1 MAQQKTGVSQLGPYR
16 LARKL
21 GEGGMGAVYLAEDT
35 RDKRKVALKIL
46 PRKHG
51 QDPDFVKR
59 FKRET
64 ELGTKLRHAHIVG
77 ALEAGEDQGYHFY
90 VMEYCEGEPLDR
102 ALQREN
108 RFPVFRA
115 LEIVRQVA
123 GALRYAHDHAVIHR
137 DIKPGNIMLTP
148 AGTARLLDLGLS
160 KDLGANQ
167 TSFRTA
173 DGAIVG
179 TPHYISP
186 EQASGERKIDG
197 RTDIYSLGA
206 TLYQLLT
213 GSAPFA
219 GSTTVE
225 VLYQHVHSE
234 LPNPRDLRPEIP
246 EGVVHVL
253 RRMMAKS
260 PEDRY
265 RDCGDLIADLDE
277 LIGGKTPKTVVLSAK
292 SSVALQHGAVPAKP
306 PAAVSKSRAPALIAG
321 GLSLILVVIG
331 PVVFRS
337 KPEPAPLPGLPVGP
351 APGAGEVVIQ
361 GTIDLL
367 ALVDPARDA
376 VKGSWKLEKGRL
388 VSDEENAA
396 RLELPYLPPEEYDF
410 KVVFTRKTGNDAVNQ
425 IVPHA
430 ATVFVWQMGAFENT
444 VFGISEING
453 RRANENATTLERER
467 CLETG
472 REYTSILEVRRNRVT
487 ASLNGQ
493 KLVDWKTNYQD
504 LGMNDDWRLRTDA
517 VPGLGCWGS
526 STEFRMIELRE
537 VSGRGRELR
546 PRSK

>member
-64 ELGTKLRHAHIVG
+64 DLGTRLRHTHIVG
-77 ALEAGEDQGYHFY
+77 ALEAGEDQGYHYY
-90 VMEYCEGEPLDR
+90 VMEYCEGEALDR
-102 ALQREN
+102 ALQRET
-108 RFPVFRA
+108 RFPIFRA
-115 LEIVRQVA
+115 LEITKQIA
-123 GALRYAHDHAVIHR
+123 EALRYAHDHAVIHR

-148 AGTARLLDLGLS
+148 TGAARLLDLGLS
-160 KDLGANQ
+160 KDIGANQ

-173 DGAIVG
+173 DGAVVG

-186 EQASGERKIDG
+186 EQASGEKKIDG

-213 GSAPFA
+213 GAAPFA

-234 LPNPRDLRPEIP
+234 LPNPQDARPEIP
-246 EGVVHVL
+246 DGVVHVL

-260 PEDRY
+260 PDDRY
-265 RDCGDLIADLDE
+265 RDCGDLITDLDE

-292 SSVALQHGAVPAKP
+292 SSVALQRGVVPAKP
-306 PAAVSKSRAPALIAG
+306 KKPPFIIAAAVVSIAIMIIATVAV
-321 GLSLILVVIG
+321 LSLK
-331 PVVFRS
+331 
-337 KPEPAPLPGLPVGP
+337 KPDPPAPVAEPSP
-351 APGAGEVVIQ
+351 
-361 GTIDLL
+361 TIDLL
-367 ALVDPARDA
+367 ALVDPTRDA
-376 VKGSWKLEKGRL
+376 VKGVWKVEKGRL
-388 VSDEENAA
+388 VSDEDNAT
-396 RLELPYLPPEEYDF
+396 RLELPYIPPDEYDF
-410 KVVFTRKTGNDAVNQ
+410 KVVFSRKTGNDAINQ
-425 IVPHA
+425 IIPHA
-430 ATVFVWQMGAFENT
+430 GTVFVWQMGGWENT
-444 VFGISEING
+444 IFGISEIGG
-453 RRANENATTLERER
+453 RRANENPATVQRER

-472 REYTSILEVRRNRVT
+472 REYTSIVEVRKNRVT
-487 ASLNGQ
+487 ATVNGQ
-493 KLVDWKTNYQD
+493 KLADWKTDYKD
-504 LGMNDDWRLRTDA
+504 LGMNDDWRLRQDQL
-517 VPGLGCWGS
+517 PGLGTWGS
-526 STEFRMIELRE
+526 ATEFRTIELRE
-537 VSGRGRELR
+537 VSGKGRALW